1 MRFIWFSL
9 EGSDPE
15 SGTENHILNIGR
27 NYPRVSG
34 DDKRTG
40 TKHTDAS
47 YPNHVSRVYVLHEI
61 VFFSEEE

>member
-27 NYPRVSG
+27 NYPRDNE

-40 TKHTDAS
+40 TKHTDDS
-47 YPNHVSRVYVLHEI
+47 YPESCL
-61 VFFSEEE
+61 